1 MAARL
6 DFTSEAFFRDPP
18 KAIARLRT
26 FGPVVATRFPLVG
39 DVWITTTH
47 DATAQVLKDSATFT
61 LRKED
66 GDVAGLRW
74 WMPGY
79 VRTIANNMLTMDEP
93 DHTRLRSIVDE
104 AFRRRAIMDMQPRIR
119 AIADTLADELFAAGS
134 PADLV
139 QRYARILPLSV
150 ISELLG
156 LPPTDRP
163 RFIAWANAMSSLTNA
178 FSFFR
183 LLFAFRKMRRYLA
196 EQLELARKKGG
207 EGLIAELVQV
217 EREGGEITPD
227 EMVSMVFL
235 LLAAGSET
243 TTHLISGSAFEL
255 LRNRDLQD
263 WLEDDWNRV
272 GIAVEEFLRFVSPV
286 QFSKPRY
293 LRQDVEL
300 EGVRLKKGDRVMV
313 MLAAANMDP
322 AVHDTPDR
330 LDLERKP
337 NRHISFGTGIH
348 FCLGHQLARIET
360 ACALE
365 ALFVRWPKLA
375 LAVDPAQIH
384 WRKRPGMRAI
394 ARLPVVAVGNSQPSP
409 GAAAT
414 EPLLRID
421 IARAPRR
428 EQRPAS
434 SCVTRETISIAHA
447 LAPCTQQQGSNPCLT
462 AARRISEQ
470 APTARGRGTER
481 SRTSRRTRSATT

>member
-1 MAARL
+1 MTVRL

-18 KAIARLRT
+18 KAIATLRMS
-26 FGPVVATRFPLVG
+26 GPVVATRFPLIG

-47 DATAQVLKDSATFT
+47 DATAQVLKDGATFT

-74 WMPGY
+74 WMPRY

-104 AFRRRAIMDMQPRIR
+104 AFRRRAIVAMEPRIR
-119 AIADTLADELFAAGS
+119 AIADGLADELFANGN

-139 QRYARILPLSV
+139 QRYARILPLAV

-156 LPPTDRP
+156 LPPADRA
-163 RFIAWANAMSSLTNA
+163 RFIAWANTMSSLTNVV
-178 FSFFR
+178 SFFR
-183 LLFAFRKMRRYLA
+183 LLFAFRKMRAYL
-196 EQLELARKKGG
+196 ERQLQIARERGG

-217 EREGGEITPD
+217 EREGGQITPD

-243 TTHLISGSAFEL
+243 TTHLISGSAYEL
-255 LRNRDLQD
+255 LRNPGLRD
-263 WLEDDWNRV
+263 WLEQDWNRV
-272 GIAVEEFLRFVSPV
+272 GLAVEEFLRFVSPV

-293 LRQDVEL
+293 VRRDVEV

-322 AVHDTPDR
+322 AVHDRPEG
-330 LDLERKP
+330 LELERKP

-348 FCLGHQLARIET
+348 FCLGHQLVRIEA

-365 ALFVRWPKLA
+365 ALFVRWPNLG
-375 LAVDPAQIH
+375 LAVDPAEIR
-384 WRKRPGMRAI
+384 WRRRPGLRAI
-394 ARLPVVAVGNSQPSP
+394 ASLPVTAEGRGTQ
-409 GAAAT
+409 AAASN
-414 EPLLRID
+414 E
-421 IARAPRR
+421 
-428 EQRPAS
+428 AS
-434 SCVTRETISIAHA
+434 VGRS
-447 LAPCTQQQGSNPCLT
+447 LT
-462 AARRISEQ
+462 AAN
-470 APTARGRGTER
+470 
-481 SRTSRRTRSATT
+481 